1 MTRNL
6 AASKQEA
13 IRRIRLGDI
22 KKLLRS
28 RYGPTLPDDDAGLAD
43 LELILDCVSFG
54 LNARFR
60 MKNIIE
66 VWAPW
71 MDTAASHALVEA
83 VLRKPDY
90 LRKITAPE
98 LGNRLNLTWKER
110 EKLTIRTIAP
120 ADLTQD
126 EFDEKRRE
134 QRKARARARQSRKRR
149 KTGVKSRTTYR
160 TASLAH
166 MRPWKKLGISRR
178 TWYRRR
184 GAADGTSPSRD
195 KLFDSSV
202 THLCHGV
209 EESQGLPRKKVAGR

>member
-13 IRRIRLGDI
+13 IRRLRLGEI

-28 RYGPTLPDDDAGLAD
+28 RYGHTLPADDAGLAD
-43 LELILDCVSFG
+43 LELMLDCISFAP
-54 LNARFR
+54 NARFR

-71 MDTAASHALVEA
+71 MDSRESFDLVEN
-83 VLRKPDY
+83 VLRKPHY
-90 LRKITAPE
+90 LRKIDAAE

-110 EKLTIRTIAP
+110 EKLAIRTIAP

-126 EFDEKRRE
+126 EFDQKRRE

-149 KTGVKSRTTYR
+149 KAGVKSRTAYR

-166 MRPWKKLGISRR
+166 LRPWEKLGVSRR

-184 GAADGTSPSRD
+184 GTGDGTSPSRN

-202 THLCHGV
+202 TQLCHGV
-209 EESQGLPRKKVAGR
+209 EESQGLPRKKVAR

>member
-13 IRRIRLGDI
+13 IRRLRLGDI

-28 RYGPTLPDDDAGLAD
+28 RYGHTLPDDDAGLAD
-43 LELILDCVSFG
+43 LELMLDCVSFVP
-54 LNARFR
+54 NARFR

-66 VWAPW
+66 IWAPW
-71 MDTAASHALVEA
+71 MDTAASYALVEA
-83 VLRKPDY
+83 VLRKPHN
-90 LRKITAPE
+90 LRKISAAE

-120 ADLTQD
+120 ANLTQH

-149 KTGVKSRTTYR
+149 KASVKSRIAYR

-166 MRPWKKLGISRR
+166 MRPWEKLGISRR

-184 GAADGTSPSRD
+184 GTGDGTSPSRN
-195 KLFDSSV
+195 KLLDSGV

-209 EESQGLPRKKVAGR
+209 EESQGNSRKKVAAR

>member
-1 MTRNL
+1 MTRNF

-13 IRRIRLGDI
+13 IRRLRLGDI

-28 RYGPTLPDDDAGLAD
+28 RYGHTLPGDDAGLAD
-43 LELILDCVSFG
+43 LELMLDCVSFV

-71 MDTAASHALVEA
+71 MDTAASYAFVEA
-83 VLRKPDY
+83 VLRKPDH
-90 LRKITAPE
+90 LRKISAAE

-110 EKLTIRTIAP
+110 EKLAIRTIAP
-120 ADLTQD
+120 ANLTQD

-184 GAADGTSPSRD
+184 GTADGTSPSRD

-209 EESQGLPRKKVAGR
+209 EESQGLPRKKVAR